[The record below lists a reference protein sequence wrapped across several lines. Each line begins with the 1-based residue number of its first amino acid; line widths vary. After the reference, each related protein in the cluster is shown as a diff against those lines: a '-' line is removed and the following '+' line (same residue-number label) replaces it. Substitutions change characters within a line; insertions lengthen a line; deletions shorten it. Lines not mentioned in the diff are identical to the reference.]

1 MEYSAKGRQ
10 LIMGI
15 GGISIWQLLIILIIV
30 LIPLLLF
37 RPIAKKAGYSG
48 WWALIMLVP
57 IVNLII
63 VWVFAFAKWPAEK
76 A

>member
-1 MEYSAKGRQ
+1 
-10 LIMGI
+10 MGM
-15 GGISIWQLLIILIIV
+15 GGISIWQLLIILIII

-48 WWALIMLVP
+48 WWALTMIFP
-57 IVNLII
+57 IVNII
-63 VWVFAFAKWPAEK
+63 MVWVFAFAKWPAEK